1 MQIKVKAM
9 GENYIGTLIQN
20 VQLHQMVTRD
30 DLIALYYHAGY
41 SVNEIIGFLACHHSS
56 AISERQVHRIL
67 RRMNIQR
74 RNNESLLEDI
84 VRAII
89 LELNGSGGNVGYRN
103 MKRRLLTNHGLL
115 ATAETVRLALVVL
128 DAEGVLARSRH
139 VLRRRQYISK
149 GPNFSIHIDGW
160 DKLKPYGISI
170 HAGIDG
176 YSRRILWLRACSSN
190 KKPEYIAHFY
200 LKYVR
205 EINGVPSIIYGDRGT
220 ENAIVRDIQYA
231 LRWYHRDPFQGL
243 SSFIY
248 GSSTRKDFGET
259 SEACADNIGWMFL
272 KKWQT
277 MEFWTLQ
284 TTFILSALD
293 FVLCPSSTE
302 ILMILFSNGMN
313 TELDEAKTRMDLLAN
328 LMSYISNQR
337 SLQQG
342 ISDWSCLETLII
354 LKGNSALLHL
364 KMEFQMNSRNLQVPS
379 YKNTDFSSHREQR
392 MTPWNCS
399 ATSSMLLTRFK
410 FSAFIN
416 GKIKKNILLIA
427 NTYFSVN

>member
-1 MQIKVKAM
+1 M

-139 VLRRRQYISK
+139 VLRRRHYISK

-248 GSSTRKDFGET
+248 GSSTRNTRIERFWRNLRSMCGQYWMDVFKEMADHGILDT
-259 SEACADNIGWMFL
+259 SD
-272 KKWQT
+272 
-277 MEFWTLQ
+277 
-284 TTFILSALD
+284 TFILSALD

-313 TELDEAKTRMDLLAN
+313 TELDEAKTRMNLLAN

-364 KMEFQMNSRNLQVPS
+364 RMEFQMNSRNLQVPS

-410 FSAFIN
+410 FSAFFN

>member
-103 MKRRLLTNHGLL
+103 MKRRLLTNHGVL

-248 GSSTRKDFGET
+248 GSSTRNTRIERFWRNLRSMCGQYWMDVFKEMADHGILDT
-259 SEACADNIGWMFL
+259 SDNIHFECIRFCFMS
-272 KKWQT
+272 
-277 MEFWTLQ
+277 
-284 TTFILSALD
+284 FI
-293 FVLCPSSTE
+293 
-302 ILMILFSNGMN
+302 N
-313 TELDEAKTRMDLLAN
+313 RDLN
-328 LMSYISNQR
+328 DTIQQWNEHRIRR
-337 SLQQG
+337 S
-342 ISDWSCLETLII
+342 
-354 LKGNSALLHL
+354 
-364 KMEFQMNSRNLQVPS
+364 
-379 YKNTDFSSHREQR
+379 KNTDGPFGKPDVLYFQPEVFATRDFRLELPGNIDHIEREFSIAPPENGVSDEFQELASALIQEHRLQFPPRTKDDALELF
-392 MTPWNCS
+392 C
-399 ATSSMLLTRFK
+399 
-410 FSAFIN
+410 
-416 GKIKKNILLIA
+416 NI
-427 NTYFSVN
+427 VNAIDSI